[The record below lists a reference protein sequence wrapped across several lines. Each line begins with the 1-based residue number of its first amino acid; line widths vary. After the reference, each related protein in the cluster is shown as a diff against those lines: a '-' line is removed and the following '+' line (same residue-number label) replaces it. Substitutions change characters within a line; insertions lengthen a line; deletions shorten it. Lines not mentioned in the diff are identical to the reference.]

1 MGLAAAGGTA
11 KEGTDEIDVVGA
23 LRPITVVDAQ
33 EGRWHSTSK
42 QQDVET
48 LLLGEEGPLYPK
60 TSSKPCDE
68 VVALLVVAGAGKQEV
83 GLCLSSIQVTVA
95 TEPLLGGGQGGSPAT
110 PQFNLEVIGPCAK
123 ASDELGGDI
132 IGSRHHEVWL
142 PVDTAVAEGSVGPQ
156 FGEVVQLLGPAD
168 LDLTARTT
176 MLRQVVQLRWYEAS
190 ASDGTACMA
199 QKSRRAG

>member
-1 MGLAAAGGTA
+1 MGLAAAGGSA

-68 VVALLVVAGAGKQEV
+68 FMALLVIGGAV
-83 GLCLSSIQVTVA
+83 
-95 TEPLLGGGQGGSPAT
+95 
-110 PQFNLEVIGPCAK
+110 
-123 ASDELGGDI
+123 
-132 IGSRHHEVWL
+132 SRKW
-142 PVDTAVAEGSVGPQ
+142 
-156 FGEVVQLLGPAD
+156 
-168 LDLTARTT
+168 
-176 MLRQVVQLRWYEAS
+176 AS
-190 ASDGTACMA
+190 ASAVF
-199 QKSRRAG
+199 KL

>member
-1 MGLAAAGGTA
+1 MLHRREGQRGQGGKMGLAAAGGTA

-48 LLLGEEGPLYPK
+48 LLRGEGGPLYPK

-68 VVALLVVAGAGKQEV
+68 IVALLVVAGAGKKEV

-95 TEPLLGGGQGGSPAT
+95 TEPLLRGQGGSPAA
-110 PQFNLEVIGPCAK
+110 PQFNLEVIGP
-123 ASDELGGDI
+123 
-132 IGSRHHEVWL
+132 
-142 PVDTAVAEGSVGPQ
+142 
-156 FGEVVQLLGPAD
+156 
-168 LDLTARTT
+168 
-176 MLRQVVQLRWYEAS
+176 YEAS

>member
-1 MGLAAAGGTA
+1 MLHRREGQRGQGGKMGLAAAGGTA

-48 LLLGEEGPLYPK
+48 LLRGEGGPLHPK

-68 VVALLVVAGAGKQEV
+68 IVALLVVAGAGKKEV
-83 GLCLSSIQVTVA
+83 GLRLSSIQVTVA
-95 TEPLLGGGQGGSPAT
+95 TEPLLRGQGGSPAA

-123 ASDELGGDI
+123 ASDELGGEI

-156 FGEVVQLLGPAD
+156 FGEVVQLLGPHPGRLGPD
-168 LDLTARTT
+168 CTHY
-176 MLRQVVQLRWYEAS
+176 VVTPSS
-190 ASDGTACMA
+190 AVALV
-199 QKSRRAG
+199 